1 MSYYRRRF
9 PIDTW
14 EKEYMVLENKFDRAM
29 TVANIIA
36 LEHEQVMRDIE
47 NKIFIENGSMED
59 MEYLYLEAEN
69 ENSDKEKGILHKII
83 KFIKNLITKIGNKIN
98 ELFSG
103 GEDKEIKVDKT
114 QLGFIDKVVNHF
126 SEIKA
131 AFNMVIS
138 GNVTGGCEK
147 IMQTCKIEFSVAV
160 ASAALI
166 GIRKSKLKQKYDFLH
181 KLNDLANQA
190 SGKIDTWLDKET
202 DNKGFDM
209 VKSCI
214 KFIKDEILKHLW
226 DMVVIAGKW
235 LNGEATEED
244 QNKKPKEGEGGDGGN
259 NDGDTPKEGEGKDG
273 DTPKDGENKDDT
285 PKENEDKKDEGEEKK
300 ESVFGFWD
308 RDKYDDYY
316 ESDYSDFY

>member
-83 KFIKNLITKIGNKIN
+83 KFIKNIITKIGNKIN

-147 IMQTCKIEFSVAV
+147 IIQTCKIEFSVAV

-235 LNGEATEED
+235 LNGEASGED
-244 QNKKPKEGEGGDGGN
+244 QSKKPKEGEGDN
-259 NDGDTPKEGEGKDG
+259 TDGDTPKEGDGKDG
-273 DTPKDGENKDDT
+273 DTPKDGDNKGDT
-285 PKENEDKKDEGEEKK
+285 PKENEDKKDEDKQVGE
-300 ESVFGFWD
+300 STFGFWD
-308 RDKYDDYY
+308 RDEYDDYY

>member
-83 KFIKNLITKIGNKIN
+83 KFIKNIITKIGNKIN

-235 LNGEATEED
+235 LNGEATGED

-259 NDGDTPKEGEGKDG
+259 NDGDTPK
-273 DTPKDGENKDDT
+273 DGENKDDT
-285 PKENEDKKDEGEEKK
+285 PKDNEDKKDDDKQVGE
-300 ESVFGFWD
+300 SAFGFWD

>member
-83 KFIKNLITKIGNKIN
+83 KFIKNIITKIGNKIN

-147 IMQTCKIEFSVAV
+147 IMQTCKIEFFVAV

-166 GIRKSKLKQKYDFLH
+166 GIRKSKLKQKYDFIH

-190 SGKIDTWLDKET
+190 SDKIDAWLDKET
-202 DNKGFDM
+202 DNKALDM
-209 VKSCI
+209 VKGCI

-235 LNGEATEED
+235 LNGEATGED
-244 QNKKPKEGEGGDGGN
+244 QNKK
-259 NDGDTPKEGEGKDG
+259 PKEGEGKDG
-273 DTPKDGENKDDT
+273 DTPKDGDNKDDT
-285 PKENEDKKDEGEEKK
+285 PKENEDKKDEDKQVGE
-300 ESVFGFWD
+300 STFGFWD

>member
-1 MSYYRRRF
+1 MNYYRRKF
-9 PIDTW
+9 PVDAW
-14 EKEYMVLENKFDRAM
+14 EKEYILLENKFDRAM
-29 TVANIIA
+29 TIANIIA

-47 NKIFIENGSMED
+47 NKIFIENGSMDD
-59 MEYLYLEAEN
+59 MQYLYLEAEN

-83 KFIKNLITKIGNKIN
+83 KFIKNIITKIGNKIN

-160 ASAALI
+160 TSAVLI
-166 GIRKSKLKQKYDFLH
+166 GIRKLKLKQKYDFLH
-181 KLNDLANQA
+181 KINDLANQA
-190 SGKIDTWLDKET
+190 SGKIDAWLNKET
-202 DNKGFDM
+202 DNKGLDM
-209 VKSCI
+209 VKGCI

-226 DMVVIAGKW
+226 DMVVTAGKW
-235 LNGEATEED
+235 LNGEPKDE
-244 QNKKPKEGEGGDGGN
+244 NNNKPKEGEGGAGGN
-259 NDGDTPKEGEGKDG
+259 KDGDTPKEGEGKEG
-273 DTPKDGENKDDT
+273 DTPKDGENKEET
-285 PKENEDKKDEGEEKK
+285 PKENEDKKDDDKDVGE
-300 ESVFGFWD
+300 STFGFWD

>member
-83 KFIKNLITKIGNKIN
+83 KFIKNIITKIGNKIN

-138 GNVTGGCEK
+138 GNVSGGCEK

-166 GIRKSKLKQKYDFLH
+166 GIRKSKLKQKYDFIY

-190 SGKIDTWLDKET
+190 SGKIDAWLDKET
-202 DNKGFDM
+202 DNKGVDK

-214 KFIKDEILKHLW
+214 KFIKNEILKHLW

-235 LNGEATEED
+235 LNGKATEED

-259 NDGDTPKEGEGKDG
+259 NDG

>member
-1 MSYYRRRF
+1 MSYYRRKF
-9 PIDTW
+9 PVDAW
-14 EKEYMVLENKFDRAM
+14 EKEYILLENKFDRAM
-29 TVANIIA
+29 TIANIIA

-83 KFIKNLITKIGNKIN
+83 KFIKNIITKIGNKIN

-160 ASAALI
+160 ASAVLI

-181 KLNDLANQA
+181 KINDLANQA
-190 SGKIDTWLDKET
+190 SGKIDAWLNKET
-202 DNKGFDM
+202 DDKGLDM
-209 VKSCI
+209 VKGCI

-226 DMVVIAGKW
+226 DMVVTAGKW
-235 LNGEATEED
+235 LNGEPKDE
-244 QNKKPKEGEGGDGGN
+244 NNNNKPKEGEGGAGGN
-259 NDGDTPKEGEGKDG
+259 KDGDTPKEGEGK
-273 DTPKDGENKDDT
+273 EET
-285 PKENEDKKDEGEEKK
+285 PKENEDKKDDDKDVGE
-300 ESVFGFWD
+300 STFGFWD

>member
-83 KFIKNLITKIGNKIN
+83 KFIKNIITKIGNKIN

-138 GNVTGGCEK
+138 GNVSGGCEK

-166 GIRKSKLKQKYDFLH
+166 GIRKSKLKQKYDFIY

-190 SGKIDTWLDKET
+190 SGKIDAWLDKET
-202 DNKGFDM
+202 DNKGFDK

-214 KFIKDEILKHLW
+214 KFIKNEILKHLW

-235 LNGEATEED
+235 LNGKATEED

-259 NDGDTPKEGEGKDG
+259 NDG

>member
-83 KFIKNLITKIGNKIN
+83 KFIKNIITKIGNKIN

-138 GNVTGGCEK
+138 GNVSGGCEK

-166 GIRKSKLKQKYDFLH
+166 GIRKSKLKQKYDFIY

-190 SGKIDTWLDKET
+190 SGKIDAWLDKET

-259 NDGDTPKEGEGKDG
+259 NDGDTPK
-273 DTPKDGENKDDT
+273 DGENKDDT

>member
-29 TVANIIA
+29 TVVNIIA

-83 KFIKNLITKIGNKIN
+83 KFIKNIITKIGNKIN

-114 QLGFIDKVVNHF
+114 QLGFIDKIVNHF

-202 DNKGFDM
+202 NNKGFDM

-259 NDGDTPKEGEGKDG
+259 NDGDTPK
-273 DTPKDGENKDDT
+273 DGENKNDT

>member
-9 PIDTW
+9 PINTW

-83 KFIKNLITKIGNKIN
+83 KFIKNIITKIGNKIN

-235 LNGEATEED
+235 LNGEASGED
-244 QNKKPKEGEGGDGGN
+244 QSKKPKEGEGDN
-259 NDGDTPKEGEGKDG
+259 TDGDTPKEGDGKDG
-273 DTPKDGENKDDT
+273 DTPKDGDNKGDT
-285 PKENEDKKDEGEEKK
+285 PKENEDKKDEDKQVGE
-300 ESVFGFWD
+300 STFGFWD
-308 RDKYDDYY
+308 RDEYDDYY

>member
-1 MSYYRRRF
+1 MNYYRRKF
-9 PIDTW
+9 PVDAW
-14 EKEYMVLENKFDRAM
+14 EKEYILLENKFDRAM
-29 TVANIIA
+29 TIANIIA

-47 NKIFIENGSMED
+47 NKIFIENGSMDD
-59 MEYLYLEAEN
+59 MQYLYLEAEN

-83 KFIKNLITKIGNKIN
+83 KFIKNIITKIGNKIN

-160 ASAALI
+160 ASTVLI
-166 GIRKSKLKQKYDFLH
+166 GIRKLKLKQKYDFLH
-181 KLNDLANQA
+181 KINDLANQA
-190 SGKIDTWLDKET
+190 SGKIDAWLNKET
-202 DNKGFDM
+202 DNKGLDM
-209 VKSCI
+209 VKGCI

-226 DMVVIAGKW
+226 DMVVTAGKW
-235 LNGEATEED
+235 LNGEPKDE
-244 QNKKPKEGEGGDGGN
+244 NNNKPKEGEGGAGGN
-259 NDGDTPKEGEGKDG
+259 KDGDTPKEGEGKEG
-273 DTPKDGENKDDT
+273 DTPKDGENKEET
-285 PKENEDKKDEGEEKK
+285 PKENEDKKDDDKDVGE
-300 ESVFGFWD
+300 STFGFWD

>member
-83 KFIKNLITKIGNKIN
+83 KFIKNIITKIGNKIN

-138 GNVTGGCEK
+138 GNVSGGCEK

-166 GIRKSKLKQKYDFLH
+166 SIRKSKLKQKYDFVH

-190 SGKIDTWLDKET
+190 SGKIDAWLDKET
-202 DNKGFDM
+202 ENKALDI
-209 VKSCI
+209 VKNCI
-214 KFIKDEILKHLW
+214 KFIKDEVLGRLW

-235 LNGEATEED
+235 LNGEATGED
-244 QNKKPKEGEGGDGGN
+244 QNKKPEKGKGEDGGDGN
-259 NDGDTPKEGEGKDG
+259 KDGDTPKEGDGKD
-273 DTPKDGENKDDT
+273 
-285 PKENEDKKDEGEEKK
+285 NEDKKDDDKQVGE
-300 ESVFGFWD
+300 SAFGFWD

>member
-1 MSYYRRRF
+1 MSYYRRKF
-9 PIDTW
+9 PVDVW
-14 EKEYMVLENKFDRAM
+14 EKEYIILENKFDRAM
-29 TVANIIA
+29 TIANIIA

-83 KFIKNLITKIGNKIN
+83 KFIKNIITKIGNKIN

-131 AFNMVIS
+131 AFNMVIT
-138 GNVTGGCEK
+138 GNVSGGCEK
-147 IMQTCKIEFSVAV
+147 IMQTCKIEFSAAV

-166 GIRKSKLKQKYDFLH
+166 GIHKSKLKQKYDFLH
-181 KLNDLANQA
+181 KINDLANQV
-190 SGKIDTWLDKET
+190 SGKIDAWLDKET
-202 DNKGFDM
+202 ENKSLGI

-214 KFIKDEILKHLW
+214 KFIKDEVLERLW

-235 LNGEATEED
+235 LNGEATGED
-244 QNKKPKEGEGGDGGN
+244 QNNKPEEGKGEDGGDGN
-259 NDGDTPKEGEGKDG
+259 KDGDTPKEGDGKD
-273 DTPKDGENKDDT
+273 
-285 PKENEDKKDEGEEKK
+285 NEDKKDEDKKDDDKQVGE
-300 ESVFGFWD
+300 SAFGFWD

>member
-14 EKEYMVLENKFDRAM
+14 EKEYMLLENKFDRAM

-83 KFIKNLITKIGNKIN
+83 KFIKNIITKIGNKIN

-147 IMQTCKIEFSVAV
+147 IIQTCKIEFSAAV

-166 GIRKSKLKQKYDFLH
+166 GIRKSKLKQKYDFLN

-235 LNGEATEED
+235 LNGEATGED
-244 QNKKPKEGEGGDGGN
+244 QSKKPKEGEGDN
-259 NDGDTPKEGEGKDG
+259 TDGDTPKEGDGKDG
-273 DTPKDGENKDDT
+273 DTPKDGDNKDDT
-285 PKENEDKKDEGEEKK
+285 PKENEDKKDEDKQVGE
-300 ESVFGFWD
+300 STFGFWD
-308 RDKYDDYY
+308 RDEYDDYY

>member
-83 KFIKNLITKIGNKIN
+83 KFIKNIITKIGNKIN

-147 IMQTCKIEFSVAV
+147 IIQTCKIEFSVAV

-166 GIRKSKLKQKYDFLH
+166 GIRKSKLKQKYDFIH

-235 LNGEATEED
+235 LNGEASGED
-244 QNKKPKEGEGGDGGN
+244 QSKKPKEGEGDN
-259 NDGDTPKEGEGKDG
+259 TDGDTPKEGDGKDG
-273 DTPKDGENKDDT
+273 DTPKDGDNKGDT
-285 PKENEDKKDEGEEKK
+285 PKENEDKKDEDKQVGE
-300 ESVFGFWD
+300 STFGFWD
-308 RDKYDDYY
+308 RDEYDDYY